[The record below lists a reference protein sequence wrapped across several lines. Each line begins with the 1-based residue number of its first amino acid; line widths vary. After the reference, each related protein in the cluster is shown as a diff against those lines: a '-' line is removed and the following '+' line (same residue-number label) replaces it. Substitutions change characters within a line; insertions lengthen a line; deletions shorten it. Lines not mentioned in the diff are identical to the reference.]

1 MSRTKSRVRIGSWAV
16 LLTAAAVLAPARADA
31 QWIAMPGM
39 GPSGSGYPFYGFSW
53 PVPAIGYAPWVG
65 FMGPGGYTGWAGGA
79 SPYGIGWSPYYSS
92 YGRAFNRYLG
102 ANMMA
107 SRYNLNTAEAATAY
121 QAANLFH
128 QEALGTMLDN
138 YGGRKYAS
146 PSYDIRTGA
155 PASVVP
161 YSLGNGPGP
170 GERERHPGVAIGGRQ
185 DVVGQPDGD
194 AAGGGGTLPFNRLI
208 GRDGEVLWPLGAPT
222 KGDLGTKK
230 KAADEAIQGVLQDAR
245 RGRRVPARRV
255 VEARDKLAAYVNPAA
270 DAIRKHN
277 EKDVAGFAD
286 YVQSLDAGLRSLAE
300 TRGTGRAGRAPD
312 IDPPNRP
319 KTGGDV
325 LEKSLEKE
333 AESAPRERDR

>member
-1 MSRTKSRVRIGSWAV
+1 MNRTKSRLRIGTGA
-16 LLTAAAVLAPARADA
+16 LLVAAAAALAPARAGA
-31 QWIAMPGM
+31 QWISMPGM
-39 GPSGSGYPFYGFSW
+39 GPYGSGYPFYGFSW
-53 PVPAIGYAPWVG
+53 PTPTIGYAPWVG
-65 FMGPGGYTGWAGGA
+65 FMGPGGNVAWAGGA

-138 YGGRKYAS
+138 YGGRKYATAA
-146 PSYDIRTGA
+146 PSYDIQTGA
-155 PASVVP
+155 PTSVVP
-161 YSLGNGPGP
+161 YSLGNGPSRA
-170 GERERHPGVAIGGRQ
+170 ERERHPGVAVGGRQ
-185 DVVGQPDGD
+185 NVVGPN
-194 AAGGGGTLPFNRLI
+194 GGGNLPFNRLI

-222 KGDLGTKK
+222 DGDLGAKK
-230 KAADEAIQGVLQDAR
+230 KAADEAIQGVLQDAS

-270 DAIRKHN
+270 DAVRKHN
-277 EKDVAGFAD
+277 EKDVDGFAD
-286 YVQSLDAGLRSLAE
+286 FVQSLDAGLRSLAE
-300 TRGTGRAGRAPD
+300 SRGTGRAARAPD
-312 IDPPNRP
+312 LDPPNVP

-325 LEKSLEKE
+325 LEKSLEKKGE
-333 AESAPRERDR
+333 TAPRGR